1 MLTLS
6 RYDRFGQLVNMV
18 DLKDETRLRT
28 AIELFYF
35 AYREFTAGPD
45 RILAQRGLGR
55 MHHRILYFVA
65 RNPEVSVKRLL
76 EILAI
81 TKQALHVPLRQLQS
95 MGLVV
100 SSNDARDARV
110 RRLTLSSEGVRLE
123 ARLTA
128 TQMKRLAEAF
138 EAAGAAG
145 ERGWFGVMQA
155 FAVPGGTAS

>member
-1 MLTLS
+1 
-6 RYDRFGQLVNMV
+6 MV
-18 DLKDETRLRT
+18 DLKEDARLRG

-65 RNPEVSVKRLL
+65 RNPGVSVKRLL

-95 MGLVV
+95 MGLVQ
-100 SSNDARDARV
+100 SLNDDQDARV
-110 RRLTLSSEGVRLE
+110 RRLKLSAEGARLE
-123 ARLTA
+123 DRLTA
-128 TQMKRLAEAF
+128 TQMKLLLTAF
-138 EAAGAAG
+138 EAGGTNG
-145 ERGWFGVMQA
+145 ERGWLAVMEG
-155 FAVPGGTAS
+155 FVRVPRG